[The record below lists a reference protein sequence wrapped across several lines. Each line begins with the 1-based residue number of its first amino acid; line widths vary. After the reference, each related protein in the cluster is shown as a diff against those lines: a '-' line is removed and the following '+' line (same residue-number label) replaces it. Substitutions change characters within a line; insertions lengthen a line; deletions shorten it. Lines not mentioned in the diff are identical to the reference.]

1 MADFVVKTSGGV
13 FVEEVLEEREEDFFL
28 VVPALFLL
36 RVDVF
41 FLGAS
46 SAPVIVSAAILSPS
60 SKPSSH
66 P

>member
-1 MADFVVKTSGGV
+1 MADLVVRTSGGV
-13 FVEEVLEEREEDFFL
+13 FAAEDLEDRDEDFFF
-28 VVPALFLL
+28 VPELFFL